1 MSSRIEHRAEFP
13 RPLDEVLAALAGEDS
28 LRDRLEKIGGHD
40 AALLEYTKSEGE
52 IAYTMRQGIPAD
64 KLPGVVRSLHSGDL
78 MVQREQN
85 WRQASDRAASGSAT
99 ASVSGVPGAITARS
113 ELTESGGKTTLVITG
128 EAKVSIPLVGGKI
141 ERSIAE
147 NVTRLLDHE
156 SEFIAK
162 QLTDDGKDS

>member
-13 RPLDEVLAALAGEDS
+13 RPLDEVLAALAGEDA

-40 AALLEYTKSEGE
+40 AALLAYTKSAGE
-52 IAYTMRQGIPAD
+52 IAYTVRQGIPAD

-78 MVQREQN
+78 MVQREQS
-85 WRQASDRAASGSAT
+85 WRPAGDHQASGSAT
-99 ASVSGVPGAITARS
+99 ASVSGVPGAIKARWK
-113 ELTESGGKTTLVITG
+113 LTESGGKTTLAITG
-128 EAKVSIPLVGGKI
+128 EVKVSIPLVGGKI

-156 SEFIAK
+156 SEFVAK
-162 QLTDDGKDS
+162 QLAADSRES